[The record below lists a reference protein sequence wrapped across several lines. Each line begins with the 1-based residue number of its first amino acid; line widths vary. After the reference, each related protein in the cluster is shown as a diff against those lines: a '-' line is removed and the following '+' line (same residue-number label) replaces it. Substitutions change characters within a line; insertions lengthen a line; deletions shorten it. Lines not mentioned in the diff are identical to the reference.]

1 MLTRPSRPEAIIRQ
15 RSHDG
20 DVEHFAHARYKQPSL
35 APPSCTL
42 QVLSMIKVA
51 VLGATGYTAL
61 EAIKIL
67 LRHPQAEIVAVTSRQ
82 EGNTPVSSVHPS
94 LVGRLDLPLE
104 DLTPEQVGSRAECVF
119 SCLPHCASA
128 EIIPQVLAA
137 GATVIDFSADYRLDD
152 AATYLEWYGHQH
164 PDTGRLGQTVYGLP
178 ELFRDRIQ
186 GQSLV
191 ANPGCYATSAIL
203 PLAPLLKSG
212 LFETDDII
220 IDSKSG
226 VSGAGRSP
234 KLMTHFP
241 ECNESMSAYNVG
253 RHRHTPEIE
262 QIINRHAGT
271 MPNVIFTPQLAPMDR
286 GIFST
291 IYIRP
296 KRPTTEADVMTLL
309 RDAYAG
315 ERFVRIV
322 DHLPGT
328 KDTVGTNFV
337 DITARVVRG
346 RVLLIS
352 CLDNL
357 VKGAAGAAVQNFN
370 CLFSLPETTGLL

>member
-1 MLTRPSRPEAIIRQ
+1 
-15 RSHDG
+15 
-20 DVEHFAHARYKQPSL
+20 
-35 APPSCTL
+35 
-42 QVLSMIKVA
+42 MINVA

-67 LRHPQAEIVAVTSRQ
+67 LRHPEARIVAVTSRQ
-82 EGNTPVSSVHPS
+82 EGRPAISSVHPS
-94 LVGRLDLPLE
+94 LVSRLELPLE
-104 DLTPEQVGSRAECVF
+104 DLTPEEVGRRADCVF
-119 SCLPHCASA
+119 GCLPHCASA
-128 EIIPQVLAA
+128 EILPQVLAA
-137 GATVIDFSADYRLDD
+137 GAKVVDFSADYRLDD
-152 AATYLEWYGHQH
+152 AATYLEWYGHEH
-164 PDTGRLGQTVYGLP
+164 PDAGRLGGTVYGLP
-178 ELFRDRIQ
+178 ELFRESIRGAD
-186 GQSLV
+186 LV

-203 PLAPLLKSG
+203 PLAPLVKAG
-212 LFETDDII
+212 LVETDDII

-226 VSGAGRSP
+226 VSGAGRQP

-262 QIINRHAGT
+262 QIVARHAGVR
-271 MPNVIFTPQLAPMDR
+271 PEVIFTPQLAPMDR
-286 GIFST
+286 GILST
-291 IYIRP
+291 IYA
-296 KRPTTEADVMTLL
+296 RPTRAVTEADVMGLL
-309 RDAYAG
+309 REAYAS
-315 ERFVRIV
+315 EPFVRVV

-328 KDTVGTNFV
+328 KDTVDTNFC

-370 CLFSLPETTGLL
+370 VLFGFPEATGLR

>member
-1 MLTRPSRPEAIIRQ
+1 
-15 RSHDG
+15 
-20 DVEHFAHARYKQPSL
+20 
-35 APPSCTL
+35 
-42 QVLSMIKVA
+42 MIKVA

-67 LRHPQAEIVAVTSRQ
+67 LRHPQAKIVAVTSRQ
-82 EGNTPVSSVHPS
+82 EGSTPVSSVHPS

-128 EIIPQVLAA
+128 EIIPKVLAA

-178 ELFRDRIQ
+178 ELFRDRIK

-286 GIFST
+286 GIFSS

-309 RDAYAG
+309 RDAYSG

>member
-1 MLTRPSRPEAIIRQ
+1 
-15 RSHDG
+15 
-20 DVEHFAHARYKQPSL
+20 
-35 APPSCTL
+35 
-42 QVLSMIKVA
+42 MIKVA
-51 VLGATGYTAL
+51 ILGATGYTAL

-67 LRHPQAEIVAVTSRQ
+67 LRHPEAKIVAVTSRQ

-104 DLTPEQVGSRAECVF
+104 DLPPEEVGNRADCVF
-119 SCLPHCASA
+119 GCLPHCASA
-128 EIIPQVLAA
+128 EILPKVLAA
-137 GATVIDFSADYRLDD
+137 GAKVVDFSADYRLDD
-152 AATYLEWYGHQH
+152 ASSYREWYGHEH
-164 PDTGRLGQTVYGLP
+164 PDADRLGNTIYGLP
-178 ELFRDRIQ
+178 ELFRSQIK
-186 GQSLV
+186 GAALV

-203 PLAPLLKSG
+203 PLAPLVKSG
-212 LFETDDII
+212 LFDTSDII

-226 VSGAGRSP
+226 VSGAGRQP

-262 QIINRHAGT
+262 QVVHRHAGT
-271 MPNVIFTPQLAPMDR
+271 MPEVIFTPQLAPMDR
-286 GIFST
+286 GILST

-296 KRPTTEADVMTLL
+296 TKKITEGDVMHLL
-309 RDAYAG
+309 RAAYAG
-315 ERFVRIV
+315 ERFVRVV

-328 KDTVGTNFV
+328 KDTVDTNFC
-337 DITARVVRG
+337 DITARVVRD

-370 CLFSLPETTGLL
+370 VLFGLPETTGLL

>member
-1 MLTRPSRPEAIIRQ
+1 MITVAI
-15 RSHDG
+15 
-20 DVEHFAHARYKQPSL
+20 
-35 APPSCTL
+35 
-42 QVLSMIKVA
+42 
-51 VLGATGYTAL
+51 LGATGYTAL
-61 EAIKIL
+61 EAIKLL
-67 LRHPQAEIVAVTSRQ
+67 LRHPDAKIVAVTSRQ
-82 EGNTPVSSVHPS
+82 EGRPPISTIHPS
-94 LVGRLDLPLE
+94 LVGRLELPLE
-104 DLTPEQVGSRAECVF
+104 DLGPDDVGKRADCVF

-128 EIIPQVLAA
+128 EIVPQVLAA
-137 GATVIDFSADYRLDD
+137 GARVIDFSADYRLDD
-152 AATYLEWYGHQH
+152 AATYLEWYGHEH
-164 PDTGRLGQTVYGLP
+164 PDAARLGATVYGLP
-178 ELFRDRIQ
+178 ELFRSRIA
-186 GQSLV
+186 GASLV
-191 ANPGCYATSAIL
+191 ANPGCYSTSAIL
-203 PLAPLLKSG
+203 PLAPLVKSG
-212 LFETDDII
+212 LFHLDDVI

-262 QIINRHAGT
+262 QVIGRHAGT
-271 MPNVIFTPQLAPMDR
+271 RPEVIFTPQLAPMDR
-286 GIFST
+286 GILST

-296 KRPTTEADVMTLL
+296 KQPLAEAAVMQLL

-315 ERFVRIV
+315 ERFVRVV
-322 DHLPGT
+322 DHLPAT
-328 KDTVGTNFV
+328 KDTVDTNFC

-370 CLFSLPETTGLL
+370 CVFGLPETAGLP

>member
-1 MLTRPSRPEAIIRQ
+1 
-15 RSHDG
+15 
-20 DVEHFAHARYKQPSL
+20 
-35 APPSCTL
+35 
-42 QVLSMIKVA
+42 MINVA

-82 EGNTPVSSVHPS
+82 EGSTPVSSVHPS

-128 EIIPQVLAA
+128 EIIPKVLAA

-178 ELFRDRIQ
+178 ELFRDRIK

>member
-1 MLTRPSRPEAIIRQ
+1 M
-15 RSHDG
+15 
-20 DVEHFAHARYKQPSL
+20 V
-35 APPSCTL
+35 
-42 QVLSMIKVA
+42 KVA

-82 EGNTPVSSVHPS
+82 EGNTPISSVHPS

-104 DLTPEQVGSRAECVF
+104 DLSPDEVGKRADCVF
-119 SCLPHCASA
+119 GCLPHCASA
-128 EIIPQVLAA
+128 EILPKVLAA
-137 GATVIDFSADYRLDD
+137 GAKVVDFSADYRLDD
-152 AATYLEWYGHQH
+152 APTYLEWYGHEH
-164 PDTGRLGQTVYGLP
+164 PDAGRLGATVYGLP
-178 ELFRDRIQ
+178 ELFRERIRR
-186 GQSLV
+186 QSLV
-191 ANPGCYATSAIL
+191 ANPGCYSTSAIL

-212 LFETDDII
+212 LFEADDII

-226 VSGAGRSP
+226 VSGAGRQP

-262 QIINRHAGT
+262 QVIARHAGVR
-271 MPNVIFTPQLAPMDR
+271 PAVIFTPQLAPMDR
-286 GIFST
+286 GILST

-296 KRPTTEADVMTLL
+296 RKKLAEGDVMNLL
-309 RDAYAG
+309 RDAYAD
-315 ERFVRIV
+315 ERFVRVV

-328 KDTVGTNFV
+328 KDTVDTNFC
-337 DITARVVRG
+337 DITARVVRD

-370 CLFSLPETTGLL
+370 VLFDLPETMGLL

>member
-1 MLTRPSRPEAIIRQ
+1 
-15 RSHDG
+15 
-20 DVEHFAHARYKQPSL
+20 
-35 APPSCTL
+35 
-42 QVLSMIKVA
+42 MIKVA
-51 VLGATGYTAL
+51 VLGATGYTAV

-82 EGNTPVSSVHPS
+82 EGGTPVSSVHPS
-94 LVGRLDLPLE
+94 LVGRLDMPLE
-104 DLTPEQVGSRAECVF
+104 DLSPEQVGKRSDCVF
-119 SCLPHCASA
+119 SCLPHAASA
-128 EIIPQVLAA
+128 EIIPQVLAT
-137 GATVIDFSADYRLDD
+137 GAKVVDFSADYRLDD
-152 AATYLEWYGHQH
+152 AATYREWYAHEH
-164 PDTGRLGQTVYGLP
+164 PDAARLGSTVYGLP
-178 ELFRDRIQ
+178 ELFRKQIAGSQ
-186 GQSLV
+186 LV
-191 ANPGCYATSAIL
+191 ANPGCYSTSAIL
-203 PLAPLLKSG
+203 PLAALVKSG

-220 IDSKSG
+220 VDSKSG

-262 QIINRHAGT
+262 QIINRHAGR
-271 MPNVIFTPQLAPMDR
+271 MPSVIFTPQLAPMDR
-286 GIFST
+286 GILST

-296 KRPTTEADVMTLL
+296 RQPLPETEVMRLL
-309 RDAYAG
+309 REAYAG

-370 CLFSLPETTGLL
+370 CLFGLPEATGLL

>member
-1 MLTRPSRPEAIIRQ
+1 MITVAI
-15 RSHDG
+15 
-20 DVEHFAHARYKQPSL
+20 
-35 APPSCTL
+35 
-42 QVLSMIKVA
+42 
-51 VLGATGYTAL
+51 LGATGYTAL
-61 EAIKIL
+61 EAIKLL
-67 LRHPQAEIVAVTSRQ
+67 LRHPDAKIVAVTSRQ
-82 EGNTPVSSVHPS
+82 EGSPPISTVHPS
-94 LVGRLDLPLE
+94 LVGRLELPLE
-104 DLTPEQVGSRAECVF
+104 DLGPDEVGKRADCVF

-128 EIIPQVLAA
+128 EIVPQVLAA
-137 GATVIDFSADYRLDD
+137 GAKVIDFSADYRLDD
-152 AATYLEWYGHQH
+152 AATYLEWYGHEH
-164 PDTGRLGQTVYGLP
+164 PDAARLGATVYGLP
-178 ELFRDRIQ
+178 ELFRSRIA
-186 GQSLV
+186 GASLV
-191 ANPGCYATSAIL
+191 ANPGCYSTSAIL
-203 PLAPLLKSG
+203 PLAPLVKSG
-212 LFETDDII
+212 LFHLDDVI

-262 QIINRHAGT
+262 QVIGRHAGT
-271 MPNVIFTPQLAPMDR
+271 RPEVIFTPQLAPMDR
-286 GIFST
+286 GILST

-296 KRPTTEADVMTLL
+296 QQPITEAAVMKLL

-315 ERFVRIV
+315 ERFVRVV
-322 DHLPGT
+322 DHLPAT
-328 KDTVGTNFV
+328 KDTVDTNFC

-370 CLFSLPETTGLL
+370 CVFGLPETAGLP

>member
-1 MLTRPSRPEAIIRQ
+1 MVTVAI
-15 RSHDG
+15 
-20 DVEHFAHARYKQPSL
+20 
-35 APPSCTL
+35 
-42 QVLSMIKVA
+42 
-51 VLGATGYTAL
+51 LGATGYTAL
-61 EAIKIL
+61 EAIKLL
-67 LRHPQAEIVAVTSRQ
+67 LRHPEAEIVAVTSRQ
-82 EGNTPVSSVHPS
+82 EGRTPVSSVHPS

-104 DLTPEQVGSRAECVF
+104 DLTPEEVGRRADCVF
-119 SCLPHCASA
+119 GCLPHCASA
-128 EIIPQVLAA
+128 EILPKVLAA
-137 GATVIDFSADYRLDD
+137 GARVVDFSADYRLDD
-152 AATYLEWYGHQH
+152 AATYLEWYGHVH
-164 PDTGRLGQTVYGLP
+164 PDAERLGHTAYGLP
-178 ELFRDRIQ
+178 ELFRESIR
-186 GQSLV
+186 GQRLV

-203 PLAPLLKSG
+203 PLAPLIRSG

-226 VSGAGRSP
+226 VSGAGRQP

-262 QIINRHAGT
+262 QVIGRHAAVL
-271 MPNVIFTPQLAPMDR
+271 PSVIFTPQLAPMDR
-286 GIFST
+286 GILST

-296 KRPTTEADVMTLL
+296 KKAMAEGDVIDLL
-309 RDAYAG
+309 RRAYAN

-328 KDTVGTNFV
+328 KDTVDTNFC

-370 CLFSLPETTGLL
+370 VLFDLPETMGLL

>member
-1 MLTRPSRPEAIIRQ
+1 MITVAI
-15 RSHDG
+15 
-20 DVEHFAHARYKQPSL
+20 
-35 APPSCTL
+35 
-42 QVLSMIKVA
+42 
-51 VLGATGYTAL
+51 LGATGYTAL
-61 EAIKIL
+61 EAIKLL
-67 LRHPQAEIVAVTSRQ
+67 LRHPDAKIVAVTSRQ
-82 EGNTPVSSVHPS
+82 EGRPSISTIHPS
-94 LVGRLDLPLE
+94 LVGRLELPLE
-104 DLTPEQVGSRAECVF
+104 DLGPDEVGKRADCVF

-128 EIIPQVLAA
+128 EIVPQVLAA
-137 GATVIDFSADYRLDD
+137 GAKVIDFSADYRLDD
-152 AATYLEWYGHQH
+152 AATYLEWYGHEH
-164 PDTGRLGQTVYGLP
+164 PDAARLGATAYGLP
-178 ELFRDRIQ
+178 ELFRSRIA
-186 GQSLV
+186 GASLV
-191 ANPGCYATSAIL
+191 ANPGCYSTSAIL
-203 PLAPLLKSG
+203 PLAPLVKSG
-212 LFETDDII
+212 LFHLDDVI

-262 QIINRHAGT
+262 QVIGRHAGT
-271 MPNVIFTPQLAPMDR
+271 RPEVIFTPQLAPMDR
-286 GIFST
+286 GILST

-296 KRPTTEADVMTLL
+296 QQPITEAAVMKLL

-315 ERFVRIV
+315 ERFVRVV
-322 DHLPGT
+322 DHLPAT
-328 KDTVGTNFV
+328 KDTVDTNFC

-370 CLFSLPETTGLL
+370 CVFGLPETAGLP

>member
-1 MLTRPSRPEAIIRQ
+1 
-15 RSHDG
+15 
-20 DVEHFAHARYKQPSL
+20 
-35 APPSCTL
+35 
-42 QVLSMIKVA
+42 MIDVA

-67 LRHPQAEIVAVTSRQ
+67 LRHPEARIVAVTSRQ
-82 EGNTPVSSVHPS
+82 EGRPAISSVHPS
-94 LVGRLDLPLE
+94 LVGRLELPLE
-104 DLTPEQVGSRAECVF
+104 DLPPEQVGARAACVF

-128 EIIPQVLAA
+128 EIVPRVLAA
-137 GATVIDFSADYRLDD
+137 GARVIDFSADYRLDD

-164 PDTGRLGQTVYGLP
+164 VDPDRLGQTVYGLP
-178 ELFRDRIQ
+178 ELFRDAIRQ
-186 GQSLV
+186 ARLV
-191 ANPGCYATSAIL
+191 ANPGCYSTSAIL
-203 PLAPLLKSG
+203 PLAPLLRQD
-212 LFETDDII
+212 LIEIDDII
-220 IDSKSG
+220 VDSKSG

-262 QIINRHAGT
+262 QILARHAGRR
-271 MPNVIFTPQLAPMDR
+271 PKVIFTPQLAPMDR
-286 GIFST
+286 GILST
-291 IYIRP
+291 IYAKP
-296 KRPTTEADVMTLL
+296 KRPVTEGDVMQML

-328 KDTVGTNFV
+328 KDAVDTNCC
-337 DITARVVRG
+337 DITARVVGG
-346 RVLLIS
+346 RILLIS

-370 CLFSLPETTGLL
+370 VMFGLPENAGLV

>member
-1 MLTRPSRPEAIIRQ
+1 
-15 RSHDG
+15 
-20 DVEHFAHARYKQPSL
+20 
-35 APPSCTL
+35 
-42 QVLSMIKVA
+42 MITVA

-67 LRHPQAEIVAVTSRQ
+67 LRHPEAKIVAVTSRQ
-82 EGNTPVSSVHPS
+82 EGKPPISTVHPS
-94 LVGRLDLPLE
+94 LVGRLDLALE
-104 DLTPEQVGSRAECVF
+104 DLEPEEVGRRADCVF
-119 SCLPHCASA
+119 GCLPHCASA
-128 EIIPQVLAA
+128 EILPKVLAA
-137 GATVIDFSADYRLDD
+137 GAKVVDFSADYRLDD
-152 AATYLEWYGHQH
+152 ADTYLEWYGHEH
-164 PDTGRLGQTVYGLP
+164 PDAGRLGGTVYGLP
-178 ELFRDRIQ
+178 ELFRERIV

-203 PLAPLLKSG
+203 PLAPLVKAG
-212 LFETDDII
+212 LVEPADII

-226 VSGAGRSP
+226 VSGAGRQP

-262 QIINRHAGT
+262 QIIGRHSGT
-271 MPNVIFTPQLAPMDR
+271 RPEVIFTPQLAPMDR
-286 GIFST
+286 GILST
-291 IYIRP
+291 IYA
-296 KRPTTEADVMTLL
+296 RPTKTVTEADVM
-309 RDAYAG
+309 
-315 ERFVRIV
+315 V

-328 KDTVGTNFV
+328 KDTVDTNFC

-346 RVLLIS
+346 RILLIS

-370 CLFSLPETTGLL
+370 VLFGLPEHAGLL